1 MYLSVYSG
9 YNSRVF
15 IIKGERN
22 MTHTSLWAAIDKIAT
37 VYSKKK
43 VEQKQTSKLPETDRV
58 RN

>member
-15 IIKGERN
+15 FIKGERK
-22 MTHTSLWAAIDKIAT
+22 MTHTGLWVAIDKIAT
-37 VYSKKK
+37 IYGKKK
-43 VEQKQTSKLPETDRV
+43 SVQKQTQKLPETDKT